1 MVEISAGVVL
11 LILVHKAAFSVVFT
25 RYSQDGAPRQS
36 RTVLDEHHL
45 TEQQIYDL
53 AIIVFEENGACL
65 SSDELDEQIALL
77 LEDVAG
83 FEMASAKAVR
93 RVINQIRN
101 HYHVTS
107 SEHEDH

>member
-1 MVEISAGVVL
+1 MN
-11 LILVHKAAFSVVFT
+11 T
-25 RYSQDGAPRQS
+25 N
-36 RTVLDEHHL
+36 L
-45 TEQQIYDL
+45 TEQQIHDL
-53 AIIVFEENGACL
+53 ANIVYEENGSCL
-65 SSDELDEQIALL
+65 TSDELKEQIALL

-83 FEMASAKAVR
+83 FEVASEKAVR

>member
-1 MVEISAGVVL
+1 MN
-11 LILVHKAAFSVVFT
+11 T
-25 RYSQDGAPRQS
+25 N
-36 RTVLDEHHL
+36 L

-53 AIIVFEENGACL
+53 AIIVFEESSSCL
-65 SSDELDEQIALL
+65 TSDELDEQIHLL

-83 FEMASAKAVR
+83 FEVASAKAVR

-101 HYHVTS
+101 HYHVAS

>member
-1 MVEISAGVVL
+1 MPPGNHEP
-11 LILVHKAAFSVVFT
+11 FFMNT
-25 RYSQDGAPRQS
+25 N
-36 RTVLDEHHL
+36 L
-45 TEQQIYDL
+45 TKQQIQDL
-53 AIIVFEENGACL
+53 ANIVYEENGACL
-65 SSDELDEQIALL
+65 SSDELDEQIHLL

-107 SEHEDH
+107 SEHEDN